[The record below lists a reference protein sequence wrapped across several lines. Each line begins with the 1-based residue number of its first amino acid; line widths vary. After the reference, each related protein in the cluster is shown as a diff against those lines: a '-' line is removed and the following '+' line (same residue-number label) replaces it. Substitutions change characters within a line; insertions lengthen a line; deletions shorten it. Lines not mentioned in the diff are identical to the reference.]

1 MQIQPNF
8 GNYGL
13 PSGKGDPLIGVGD
26 TVKVNIQK
34 VLSDNEAI
42 VSLNG
47 QAVKITIDG
56 DLKNQTNVYL
66 KIRDIPAEGQWKGTI
81 VEAPAEKS
89 FPSNLLQNV
98 LEGGTSKDVQQLLS
112 TLKKAGYPINE
123 TTLRKVA
130 VLLSQTNGTPKE
142 KIEAIGM
149 MLDKKYPLESRF
161 FQPIMA
167 ALFGKETP
175 KIMNPSVPLPELES
189 LVADVIQQA
198 ELGKKERVT
207 QQEEGSPAAP
217 MSEKTSEGKDIHE
230 RMMSTKPKEE
240 PVAFDQKDTPRSI
253 KTETLPKA
261 QSERLFLHTSKNE
274 VEPTLSFTRAPA
286 TAVSKVPEPQ
296 RSFQQQPRA
305 EQVIKQ
311 SAQRM
316 KTASIEQSH
325 GEEESKIL
333 EKESA
338 PLMVRGEVI
347 APTKLANMRDP
358 ESADYFAPRD
368 LTLQEPLETEVS
380 NKGDETSET
389 DSDLGEMK
397 DQKPKTSAPQESLK
411 IEVANTRD
419 ETQETSNDLGELM
432 DLAPETML
440 DSTPKLSSETKNV
453 IVTFI
458 SKELQ
463 EATKQFS
470 SMKRSVE
477 GSLQHIEQKLPS
489 APPEQAKKWLD
500 TTIKKLDQTL
510 IKSDFM
516 LYADM
521 KTEKNVLEASTL
533 LQQAKKQISLGNTAE
548 ASKIVQQVK
557 QLITSADYKPS
568 QVKMVHLV
576 QERLLTKNES
586 HRPSLTQDSAT
597 PRQVYET
604 LRKTGLQDER
614 ELWQRAV
621 LKQGSAVQQSVKQAL
636 LSSTSEASGKA
647 VTQAEQAVQHI
658 TGQQLLSK
666 QDQGGNMQSLF
677 FQLPVLLQA
686 EAQDMKI
693 FIQSQ
698 KNEGT
703 IDWQNCSMYVE
714 FETAKLGRMGIL
726 LTIQDRDATLTLK
739 HDQPDLLEKAT
750 GLAEQMK
757 KGLGYLGLRITSVQ
771 QQAFQSV
778 DGDVTKEQSTSVR
791 ETKEGF
797 DYLI

>member
-1 MQIQPNF
+1 MVAVQIQPNF

-13 PSGKGDPLIGVGD
+13 PSGKGDPLIQVGD

-66 KIRDIPAEGQWKGTI
+66 KITDIPAEGQWKGTI

-89 FPSNLLQNV
+89 FPPNLLQNV
-98 LEGGTSKDVQQLLS
+98 LEGGSSKDIQQLLS

-130 VLLSQTNGTPKE
+130 ALLSQTNGTPKE
-142 KIEAIGM
+142 KIEALGM
-149 MLDKKYPLESRF
+149 MLDKKYPLENRF

-175 KIMNPSVPLPELES
+175 KIGTDSMMFPEIENLIEKAINEALKGNEKQDLEVNSSTPKKEESSKARNRDESIDIKSAHPSTDSTKLETPRK
-189 LVADVIQQA
+189 VQA
-198 ELGKKERVT
+198 EPPLSHSNKRENAIQMKAVEQLAPTLLKSDEVT
-207 QQEEGSPAAP
+207 FKNSEEKSLSTNAVSAQPGDLNHTIPAN
-217 MSEKTSEGKDIHE
+217 
-230 RMMSTKPKEE
+230 
-240 PVAFDQKDTPRSI
+240 
-253 KTETLPKA
+253 L
-261 QSERLFLHTSKNE
+261 QSERIIESDSLTDGVRPTS
-274 VEPTLSFTRAPA
+274 
-286 TAVSKVPEPQ
+286 
-296 RSFQQQPRA
+296 
-305 EQVIKQ
+305 
-311 SAQRM
+311 
-316 KTASIEQSH
+316 
-325 GEEESKIL
+325 
-333 EKESA
+333 
-338 PLMVRGEVI
+338 
-347 APTKLANMRDP
+347 D
-358 ESADYFAPRD
+358 
-368 LTLQEPLETEVS
+368 LETMSVAQNS
-380 NKGDETSET
+380 ILNSIPP
-389 DSDLGEMK
+389 L
-397 DQKPKTSAPQESLK
+397 SA
-411 IEVANTRD
+411 
-419 ETQETSNDLGELM
+419 
-432 DLAPETML
+432 
-440 DSTPKLSSETKNV
+440 ETKNV

-463 EATKQFS
+463 ETTKQFS

-477 GSLQHIEQKLPS
+477 ASLQHIEQKLPAAS
-489 APPEQAKKWLD
+489 PEQAKKWLD

-510 IKSDFM
+510 MKSDFM

-576 QERLLTKNES
+576 QDRLLTKNES
-586 HRPSLTQDSAT
+586 HRPVLTQDSAT

-739 HDQPDLLEKAT
+739 HDRPDLLEKAT

-778 DGDVTKEQSTSVR
+778 DEDVKKEQSTSVR